1 MRRRL
6 RVVSWNVGR
15 LYSPRHNNRLDDAD
29 VPEVAAV
36 LGELHPDVIL
46 LQELIDERQL
56 AALKARIAPKLGA
69 FAGAIATKC
78 GYDRH
83 VAALARTELAPTFEE
98 AILGSTTRG
107 VVTVRFTIA
116 GDGDGDGNGD
126 GDGDG
131 NGDGNGERPSVAGAA
146 LSAHF
151 DVFDAERRAE
161 QGDGLAALA
170 EARPEPLV
178 IAGGDLNL
186 DPLFAAG
193 THNLLDVR
201 TFARLTR
208 NFVDSG
214 RDSGATLLGVF
225 RVDHLFVKGAAHAL
239 LRVSPRRLPL
249 GDHHPL
255 VLDVDVDPT

>member
-15 LYSPRHNNRLDDAD
+15 LYSPNHNNRLDDAD
-29 VPEVAAV
+29 VPAVAAV
-36 LGELHPDVIL
+36 LCELHPDVVL
-46 LQELIDERQL
+46 LQELIDDRQL
-56 AALKARIAPKLGA
+56 TALQSRMFPRLGEFRA
-69 FAGAIATKC
+69 AIARKC

-83 VAALARTELAPTFEE
+83 VAALARVELSPTFDE
-98 AILGSTTRG
+98 ALLGATTRG
-107 VVTVRFTIA
+107 CVGVRFTLA
-116 GDGDGDGNGD
+116 DGF
-126 GDGDG
+126 
-131 NGDGNGERPSVAGAA
+131 VGAA

-151 DVFDAERRAE
+151 DVFGADRRAE
-161 QGDGLAALA
+161 QGEALAELA

-178 IAGGDLNL
+178 IFGGDLNI
-186 DPLFAAG
+186 DRIVAAASAAGVAAASAAGFAAG
-193 THNLLDVR
+193 THNALDVR

-208 NFVDSG
+208 NFVDAG

-225 RVDHLFVKGAAHAL
+225 RVDHLFVRGAAQTV

>member
-15 LYSPRHNNRLDDAD
+15 LYSPQHNNRLDDAD
-29 VPEVAAV
+29 VPAVAAV

-46 LQELIDERQL
+46 LQELIDDRQL
-56 AALKARIAPKLGA
+56 TALAARISPRLGE
-69 FAGAIATKC
+69 FRGAIATRC

-83 VAALARTELAPTFEE
+83 VAALARVELEPQFDE
-98 AILGSTTRG
+98 ALLGTTTRG
-107 VVTVRFTIA
+107 VVGVRFVL
-116 GDGDGDGNGD
+116 DGDLM
-126 GDGDG
+126 
-131 NGDGNGERPSVAGAA
+131 GAA

-151 DVFDAERRAE
+151 DVFSAERRAE
-161 QGDGLAALA
+161 QGEALA
-170 EARPEPLV
+170 ELFEARPEPLI

-186 DPLFAAG
+186 DPIFAAG
-193 THNLLDVR
+193 TQNLLDLR

-208 NFVDSG
+208 TFIDSG

-225 RVDHLFVKGAAHAL
+225 RVDHLFVKGAAESL

-255 VLDVDVDPT
+255 VLDVDMDPT

>member
-15 LYSPRHNNRLDDAD
+15 LYSPTHNNRLDDAD
-29 VPEVAAV
+29 VPAVAAV
-36 LGELHPDVIL
+36 LSELHPDVIL
-46 LQELIDERQL
+46 LQELIDQRQL
-56 AALKARIAPKLGA
+56 TALRSRIAPRLGD
-69 FAGAIATKC
+69 FAGAIATRC

-83 VAALARTELAPTFEE
+83 VAALARAELLPQFDE
-98 AILGSTTRG
+98 ALLGQTTRG
-107 VVTVRFTIA
+107 VVGVRFTLE
-116 GDGDGDGNGD
+116 DGF
-126 GDGDG
+126 
-131 NGDGNGERPSVAGAA
+131 VGAA

-151 DVFDAERRAE
+151 DVFSAERRAE
-161 QGDGLAALA
+161 QGEALA
-170 EARPEPLV
+170 QLFEARPEPLV
-178 IAGGDLNL
+178 VAGGDLNL
-186 DPLFAAG
+186 DPSFAAG

-201 TFARLTR
+201 TFARMTR
-208 NFVDSG
+208 EFVDSG

-225 RVDHLFVKGAAHAL
+225 RVDHLFVKGAAQTV